1 MSGSGGGAGA
11 PWNPYGGGRPPQP
24 VPPVPPPGPRPPLPA
39 RRLTF
44 GRLFNP
50 IAVGRAVFTPSRP
63 DRVHDPAVKRVQV
76 LRTIIGL
83 VAITWMLLSYGLAS
97 DADAVVDDRFGQIRT
112 TLIVLAV
119 TFPVA
124 VAVFIAA
131 ARPPNRGLFLRR
143 VAKPAGALLALF
155 VTLAVPRLITGL
167 GYVDEETNW
176 TASAGRVVLLFALGA
191 FMLWLAP
198 FGLYGIAQSLVHVF
212 RTADLHETVPPL
224 LATLLVWEVTLF
236 DAFRG
241 AYDGVPFEVWL
252 AFTLG
257 APLSVTAVAMWE
269 LRRLRTRHG
278 LTLRGALL
286 R

>member
-1 MSGSGGGAGA
+1 M
-11 PWNPYGGGRPPQP
+11 
-24 VPPVPPPGPRPPLPA
+24 
-39 RRLTF
+39 
-44 GRLFNP
+44 
-50 IAVGRAVFTPSRP
+50 
-63 DRVHDPAVKRVQV
+63 KKVQV
-76 LRTIIGL
+76 LRAVVGL

-97 DADAVVDDRFGQIRT
+97 DADAVLEDRFAQIRT

-131 ARPPNRGLFLRR
+131 ARPPNRRLFLRR
-143 VAKPAGALLALF
+143 VGKPAGALLALV

-176 TASAGRVVLLFALGA
+176 TASPWRVALLFALGA
-191 FMLWLAP
+191 FLLWLGP

-224 LATLLVWEVTLF
+224 LATLLVWEVALF
-236 DAFRG
+236 DVFRG
-241 AYDGVPFEVWL
+241 TYESVPFGMRV

-257 APLSVTAVAMWE
+257 APLSVTVVAMWE

-278 LTLRGALL
+278 VTLRGALL

>member
-1 MSGSGGGAGA
+1 MRVNGGGA
-11 PWNPYGGGRPPQP
+11 PWNPYGGGGPQGP
-24 VPPVPPPGPRPPLPA
+24 GSPPVPPGA
-39 RRLTF
+39 VRRLTF

-50 IAVGRAVFTPSRP
+50 LAVGRTVFTPSRP
-63 DRVHDPAVKRVQV
+63 DRVNDPVVKRVQV
-76 LRTIIGL
+76 LRTVVGL
-83 VAITWMLLSYGLAS
+83 IAVTWMLLSYGLAP

-112 TLIVLAV
+112 TLIALGV

-131 ARPPNRGLFLRR
+131 ARPPNRRLFLRR
-143 VAKPAGALLALF
+143 VGKPAGALIAL
-155 VTLAVPRLITGL
+155 VLTLAVPRLITGL

-191 FMLWLAP
+191 FLLWLAP
-198 FGLYGIAQSLVHVF
+198 FALYGIAQSLVHVF
-212 RTADLHETVPPL
+212 RTADLHETLPPL

-236 DAFRG
+236 DVYRG
-241 AYDGVPFEVWL
+241 AYDGVPFGVRV
-252 AFTLG
+252 AFLLG
-257 APLSVTAVAMWE
+257 APLTVTAVAMWE

-278 LTLRGALL
+278 ITLRAALL

>member
-1 MSGSGGGAGA
+1 MSAHGGGGG
-11 PWNPYGGGRPPQP
+11 PWNPYGAGQPPVAGWPSAP
-24 VPPVPPPGPRPPLPA
+24 VPPAAA

-44 GRLFNP
+44 GQLFNP

-63 DRVHDPAVKRVQV
+63 DRVHDPMVKRVQI
-76 LRTIIGL
+76 LRTAVGL
-83 VAITWMLLSYGLAS
+83 VAITWMLLTYGLAA

-112 TLIVLAV
+112 ALIVLAV

-124 VAVFIAA
+124 VAAFIAA
-131 ARPPNRGLFLRR
+131 ARPPHRRLFLRR
-143 VAKPAGALLALF
+143 AAKPAGALLALV

-167 GYVDEETNW
+167 GYVDEHTDW

-191 FMLWLAP
+191 FLLWLAP
-198 FGLYGIAQSLVHVF
+198 FALYGIGQSLVHVF

-224 LATLLVWEVTLF
+224 LAMLLVWELALS
-236 DAFRG
+236 DLFRG
-241 AYDGVPFEVWL
+241 AYDSVPLGARL
-252 AFTLG
+252 AFLLG
-257 APLSVTAVAMWE
+257 APLSVTVVAMWE

-278 LTLRGALL
+278 ITLRGALL

>member
-1 MSGSGGGAGA
+1 MNRSGGGGGGSEA
-11 PWNPYGGGRPPQP
+11 PWNPYGAGRPP
-24 VPPVPPPGPRPPLPA
+24 VPQAGPA

-63 DRVHDPAVKRVQV
+63 DRVHDPLVKRAQV
-76 LRTIIGL
+76 ARTVIGL
-83 VAITWMLLSYGLAS
+83 VAITWMLMSYGLAA

-131 ARPPNRGLFLRR
+131 ARPPNRRLFLRR
-143 VAKPAGALLALF
+143 VGKPAGALLAL
-155 VTLAVPRLITGL
+155 VVALAVPRLITGL
-167 GYVDEETNW
+167 GYVDEETDW

-191 FMLWLAP
+191 FLLWLAP
-198 FGLYGIAQSLVHVF
+198 FALYGIAQSLVHVF
-212 RTADLHETVPPL
+212 RTADLHETVSPL
-224 LATLLVWEVTLF
+224 LATLLVWEVALF
-236 DAFRG
+236 DLFTD
-241 AYDGVPFEVWL
+241 AYDSVPLGVRL
-252 AFTLG
+252 AFLLG
-257 APLSVTAVAMWE
+257 APLSVTAVAIWE

-278 LTLRGALL
+278 VTLRGALL

>member
-1 MSGSGGGAGA
+1 MSADGGGT
-11 PWNPYGGGRPPQP
+11 PWNPYGGGR
-24 VPPVPPPGPRPPLPA
+24 PA

-63 DRVHDPAVKRVQV
+63 DRVHDPAVKRAQV
-76 LRTIIGL
+76 VRTL
-83 VAITWMLLSYGLAS
+83 VGIAAITWMMLSYGLAS
-97 DADAVVDDRFGQIRT
+97 DADAVVDDRFAQIRT

-124 VAVFIAA
+124 VAVFVAA

-155 VTLAVPRLITGL
+155 VALAAPRLITGM
-167 GYVDEETNW
+167 GYVTEETDW
-176 TASAGRVVLLFALGA
+176 TSSPERVALLFALGA
-191 FMLWLAP
+191 WLLWLAP
-198 FGLYGIAQSLVHVF
+198 FVLYGIAQSLVHVF

-224 LATLLVWEVTLF
+224 LATLLVWEVAIL
-236 DAFRG
+236 DVFRG
-241 AYDGVPFEVWL
+241 AYEGVPLAVRV

-257 APLSVTAVAMWE
+257 GPLSVTLVAMWE

-278 LTLRGALL
+278 ITLRGALL